1 MIGLSWI
8 TKSIALALFLT
19 AIFFSINAFAF
30 ANQIGSIVCYDRK
43 MSEELLKSENAVLIG
58 MGIDSG
64 GGLLQFYK
72 EPDGDF
78 HIIIIP
84 PNNTNKA
91 CPLTWGK
98 NWTNT
103 LDTPA

>member
-1 MIGLSWI
+1 
-8 TKSIALALFLT
+8 
-19 AIFFSINAFAF
+19 
-30 ANQIGSIVCYDRK
+30 

-84 PNNTNKA
+84 PDNTNKA